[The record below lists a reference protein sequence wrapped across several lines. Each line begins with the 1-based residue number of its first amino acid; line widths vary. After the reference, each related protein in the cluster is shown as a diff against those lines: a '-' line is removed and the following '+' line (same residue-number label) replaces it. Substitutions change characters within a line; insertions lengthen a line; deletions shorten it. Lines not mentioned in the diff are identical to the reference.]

1 MRFPLNQNFRT
12 SGHAMTTQQSNPG
25 LILSTSALTQLPAS
39 ALYVQQR
46 ACPPTHHQHKKPLG
60 MCSAA
65 SRCACWPATSSGSS
79 SSVCECVLEKNHLK
93 QVLVPVLPAPYCLSI
108 TMTHT
113 KARRRRGELVVN
125 NWEGMQSNAVHTL
138 SCTASTQQ
146 FETAIKIEFSS
157 QSEAMPHSSQHTAR
171 YMHPTQ
177 TAPGSC
183 ATT

>member
-1 MRFPLNQNFRT
+1 M
-12 SGHAMTTQQSNPG
+12 SSSAHAH
-25 LILSTSALTQLPAS
+25 
-39 ALYVQQR
+39 
-46 ACPPTHHQHKKPLG
+46 PPTINTKNLLG
-60 MCSAA
+60 
-65 SRCACWPATSSGSS
+65 CAVQLLDVPAGQQQALDHRVQCV
-79 SSVCECVLEKNHLK
+79 SVCWKKNHLK

-171 YMHPTQ
+171 YMHMTQ
-177 TAPGSC
+177 SAPGSC